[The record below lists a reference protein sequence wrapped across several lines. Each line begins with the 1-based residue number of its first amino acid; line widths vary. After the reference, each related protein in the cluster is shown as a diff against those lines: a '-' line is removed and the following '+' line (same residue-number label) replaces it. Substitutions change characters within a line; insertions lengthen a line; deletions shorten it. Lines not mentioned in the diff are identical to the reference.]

1 MDLTRYSDRLDPA
14 TYADDEP
21 VVIFE
26 EGHEADGLY
35 VSERLFWRLVQ
46 VGKGYELH
54 HLPLLGGMDPVRLG
68 REQCRTLCD
77 ELAFVAER
85 LDDPLAVATAQS
97 VFTFVQTRAQRPGE
111 ETFVTF
117 EGN

>member
-1 MDLTRYSDRLDPA
+1 MDLVRYSDRLDPA

-46 VGKGYELH
+46 VGKGY
-54 HLPLLGGMDPVRLG
+54 
-68 REQCRTLCD
+68 
-77 ELAFVAER
+77 
-85 LDDPLAVATAQS
+85 
-97 VFTFVQTRAQRPGE
+97 
-111 ETFVTF
+111 
-117 EGN
+117 